1 MLPDA
6 ERLVADHLRADTA
19 VAAAV
24 GTRVSTELPKQPT
37 FPAVTLT
44 RVGGVPSVPG
54 YLDGP
59 RLELAAWGTTKGQ
72 AQSLARSVEAAMLTL
87 VGAHALG
94 VVTLVIESGEGL
106 RWDPDDTFDPDQ
118 PRYQMVFDVYLHA

>member
-1 MLPDA
+1 MPPDA
-6 ERLVADHLRADTA
+6 ERLVADHLRAASAVTA
-19 VAAAV
+19 IV
-24 GTRVSTELPKQPT
+24 GSRVSTELPPQPT

-44 RVGGVPSVPG
+44 RTGGVPSVPG

-59 RLELAAWGTTKGQ
+59 RLELAAWGTTKAQ
-72 AQSLARSVEAAMLTL
+72 AQTLARAVEAAMLAL
-87 VGAHALG
+87 VGTHTLG

-118 PRYQMVFDVYLHA
+118 PRYHMIFDVYLHA